1 MAVHLCNHGDL
12 LSWNWQHVCDNSFH
26 RFCPS
31 CPPSS
36 RSKTKPNTWPCHDKP
51 KEEETNQTKTKKRT
65 WDRPRED
72 KRRQDKTGIK
82 TGKIA
87 ECKAGWIERWY
98 IRSWGCVGCIG
109 CVCCILHTSC
119 VRFSRGL
126 HAGLRYHIWAF
137 FRYTNLSGFP
147 GEIWVHMYSGIW
159 VYMWGW

>member
-1 MAVHLCNHGDL
+1 MVICCLEIDNMFVTIVSIVFVHHVHLL
-12 LSWNWQHVCDNSFH
+12 
-26 RFCPS
+26 
-31 CPPSS
+31 
-36 RSKTKPNTWPCHDKP
+36 HDP
-51 KEEETNQTKTKKRT
+51 IPNQTHDPVIMIWHDMTKKRT

-72 KRRQDKTGIK
+72 ERRQVKRGIK
-82 TGKIA
+82 TGKIE
-87 ECKAGWIERWY
+87 ECKTWWIERWY